1 MQMLDFY
8 DALTA
13 RLRASGEYVWPLVLR
28 FFMAWEFWESGITKL
43 RGKNW
48 FDDIPWES
56 WQKGFPWPFNRILLD
71 LNWQLAT
78 WGEIVFSLLILLGL
92 FTRFAAISL
101 IVITAVATAAVH
113 WPAEWNSLEELWKG
127 FAISDKG
134 FGNFKLP
141 LIFIAMLLPLVFHGG
156 GKLSLDHALLKLSG
170 THNDTADSRG
180 DAVAAGLAFLVL
192 ASATVFLEPAWGIT
206 FFSLAVVSLVV
217 PALSR

>member
-28 FFMAWEFWESGITKL
+28 LFMAWEFWESGITKL

-48 FDDIPWES
+48 FGDIPWES
-56 WQKGFPWPFNRILLD
+56 WQKGFPWPFDKIPLD

-78 WGEIVFSLLILLGL
+78 WGEIVFALLILLGL
-92 FTRFAAISL
+92 FTRFTALSL

-113 WPAEWNSLEELWKG
+113 WPAGWNSLEELWKG
-127 FAISDKG
+127 FVISDKG

-170 THNDTADSRG
+170 NHKDTAESRG

-192 ASATVFLEPAWGIT
+192 AGSTVFLEPAWAIT